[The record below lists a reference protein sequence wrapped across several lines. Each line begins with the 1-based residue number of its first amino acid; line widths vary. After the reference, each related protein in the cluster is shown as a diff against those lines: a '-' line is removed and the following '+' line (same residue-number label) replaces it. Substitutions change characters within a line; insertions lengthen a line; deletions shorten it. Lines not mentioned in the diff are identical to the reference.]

1 MRIVLYILIAAA
13 AYIIGSFSPAIFLS
27 RHLLGRDVR
36 KQGSGNAGATNMARV
51 YGMGF
56 GLVTLLCDAL
66 KAAAAIYL
74 ATWLLGEWGIF
85 VGGIF
90 CLLGHCFPVFYGF
103 KGGKGVSVGAVVA
116 FAVDWR
122 VFIVVVLAFALG
134 AVLSRKVSVGSVLA
148 ALSITVAALVFG
160 VSLPRL
166 LLAILGMILVTAR
179 HAANIDRVVHG
190 EEPDFHAA
198 KAKKVCIKLKYD
210 KEERV

>member
-1 MRIVLYILIAAA
+1 MHFLSYSISAVA
-13 AYIIGSFSPAIFLS
+13 AYIIGSFNPAIFLS

-51 YGMGF
+51 YGMSF

-66 KAAAAIYL
+66 KAAAAIFL
-74 ATWLLGEWGIF
+74 AVWLLGEWGIF

-103 KGGKGVSVGAVVA
+103 KGGKGVSVGAVLA
-116 FAVDWR
+116 LAVDWR
-122 VFIVVVLAFALG
+122 VFVTVVVAFSLG

-148 ALSITVAALVFG
+148 ALSISVAAIFFH
-160 VSLPRL
+160 VSTPRL
-166 LLAILGMILVTAR
+166 LLAIFGMLIVVAR
-179 HAANIDRVVHG
+179 HSTNIERVVHG

-198 KAKKVCIKLKYD
+198 KTKKYRIGFNRD
-210 KEERV
+210 KK

>member
-1 MRIVLYILIAAA
+1 MQIILYIISALA

-27 RHLLGRDVR
+27 RHLMGRDVR

-51 YGMGF
+51 YGIGF
-56 GLVTLLCDAL
+56 GIITLLCDAL
-66 KAAAAIYL
+66 KAVLAIII
-74 ATWLLGEWGIF
+74 AVWLLGEWGIF

-122 VFIVVVLAFALG
+122 AFVVVVVVFALG

-148 ALSITVAALVFG
+148 AISITPAALIIG
-160 VSLPRL
+160 VSTPKL
-166 LLAILGMILVTAR
+166 LLAIFGTILVTAR
-179 HAANIDRVVHG
+179 HAANIERVVHG

-198 KAKKVCIKLKYD
+198 KDKKCCLKFKSEKND
-210 KEERV
+210 G